1 MNQELARAA
10 LVFLERT
17 TISPREIN
25 TFNAVYRALA
35 EKANPIKKVKPPKD
49 GLDRAPASK

>member
-1 MNQELARAA
+1 MTPDIAKAA
-10 LVFLERT
+10 LAFLERT

-35 EKANPIKKVKPPKD
+35 EKANPSKKVKPPKD
-49 GLDRAPASK
+49 GLDSAPASK